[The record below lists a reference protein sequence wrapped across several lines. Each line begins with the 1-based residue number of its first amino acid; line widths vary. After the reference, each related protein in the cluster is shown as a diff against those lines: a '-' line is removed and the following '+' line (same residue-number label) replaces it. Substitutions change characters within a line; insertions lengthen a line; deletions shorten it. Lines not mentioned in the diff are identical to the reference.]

1 MRKEAQ
7 RAESWL
13 RQLDDASGIEGDW
26 YVVGDLPPMTKGLIT
41 YSAEVYL
48 PFLAANAA
56 AIGRDEETFS
66 VELDGRTYSQGVF
79 RYQVKCLGELKARY
93 KALPEEAKDIVG
105 DLIGE
110 AGIKILS

>member
-1 MRKEAQ
+1 M
-7 RAESWL
+7 
-13 RQLDDASGIEGDW
+13 
-26 YVVGDLPPMTKGLIT
+26 IT
-41 YSAEVYL
+41 YCGEVYL

-56 AIGRDEETFS
+56 AIENGEEAFT
-66 VELDGRTYSQGVF
+66 VELDGKPYSQGVF

-93 KALPEEAKDIVG
+93 KALPEEAKTIVG